1 MSEMD
6 KKILDRQ
13 VELLK
18 GMDDQEKAVYLAFC
32 EGMLAAKQ
40 QGCGREN

>member
-1 MSEMD
+1 MNEMD

-18 GMDDQEKAVYLAFC
+18 GMDENEKALYLAFC
-32 EGMLAAKQ
+32 EGMLAGKQ
-40 QGCGREN
+40 QGCACKD